1 MLSKEELAGI
11 GFGIAENA
19 KIYADNVILNAQ
31 RGHGFAA
38 EKANHLKDSFM
49 GKNAQVVGGNNAKNG
64 ADRLVNGVHIQTKY
78 CNSGSKC
85 IQECFQD
92 GQFRYWTPDGSPMQ
106 IEVPSDF
113 YDSAIQ
119 SMEERIKKGQIKG
132 ISDPKQAQQIIRK
145 GGFTYT
151 QAYNVAKFG
160 TVESISYDAVNGIR
174 IAGQAMGL
182 SAAISFAHSIWIGKS
197 PEIAVKEACFS
208 GLKVGGITWI
218 SSILMAQIGRT
229 GAEKSLIGL
238 TDYAVRNMGT
248 QTAAWI
254 ANGLRGGSSS
264 IYGAAAMNN
273 VSKLLRGNIVTGVV
287 TTVVVSSFDIPRLVK
302 GEISGVQVLKNVTTN
317 AAGVA
322 GGSAG
327 YSIGAVIGTS
337 IFPGP
342 GTIIGGLVGGVL
354 AGSAASTV
362 SEAALDQLIKDE
374 AKELMLIIEA
384 ELKSLAFDYLL
395 SEPELE
401 SVVAQSETI
410 NWSIQLA
417 EYSSQSDRSIAVK
430 NILETLVIMIV
441 KQRQKITLPT
451 EIELLNGYEKML
463 EEHEAQWKM

>member
-1 MLSKEELAGI
+1 MLNKEELAGI

-19 KIYADNVILNAQ
+19 KIYADNVILTAQ

-38 EKANHLKDSFM
+38 EKANHLKDILA
-49 GKNAQVVGGNNAKNG
+49 GKDAKIVGGNNAKNG
-64 ADRLVNGVHIQTKY
+64 ADRLVNGIHIQTKY

-106 IEVPSDF
+106 IEVPSDS
-113 YDSAIQ
+113 YDAAVQ
-119 SMEERIKKGQIKG
+119 AMKDRINKGQVKG
-132 ISDPKQAQQIIRK
+132 ISDPQQAQNIVRK

-151 QAYNVAKFG
+151 QARNIAKFG
-160 TVESISYDAVNGIR
+160 TVDSISYDAVNGIKL
-174 IAGQAMGL
+174 AGTAMGL
-182 SAAISFAHSIWIGKS
+182 SAAISFAHSIWSGES
-197 PEIAVKEACFS
+197 PEVAIKEACLS
-208 GLKVGGITWI
+208 AIKVGGITWV

-229 GAEKSLIGL
+229 GVENSLRPL
-238 TDYAVRNMGT
+238 TKYAVENMGT
-248 QTAAWI
+248 KTAAWI

-264 IYGAAAMNN
+264 IYGAAATSN

-287 TTVVVSSFDIPRLVK
+287 TTVVVSSLDIPRLVK
-302 GEISGVQVLKNVTTN
+302 GEISGVQMLKNVTTN

-327 YSIGAVIGTS
+327 YSIGAVIGTT

-342 GTIIGGLVGGVL
+342 GTLIGGLVGGLL

-362 SEAALDQLIKDE
+362 SQTALDQLIEDD
-374 AKELMLIIEA
+374 AKEILISIEA
-384 ELKSLAFDYLL
+384 ELGILAFDYLL
-395 SEPELE
+395 SEPELK
-401 SVVAQSETI
+401 SVVAESEMI

-417 EYSSQSDRSIAVK
+417 EYSSRSDRSITVK
-430 NILETLVIMIV
+430 NILETLVIVIA

-451 EIELLNGYEKML
+451 EIQLLDGYEKML
-463 EEHEAQWKM
+463 E

>member
-1 MLSKEELAGI
+1 MLNKEELAGI

-38 EKANHLKDSFM
+38 EKANHLKDILA
-49 GKNAQVVGGNNAKNG
+49 GKNAKIVGGNNAKNG

-106 IEVPSDF
+106 IEVPSDS
-113 YDSAIQ
+113 YDAAVQ
-119 SMEERIKKGQIKG
+119 AMKERINKGQVKG
-132 ISDPKQAQQIIRK
+132 ISDPKQAQNIVRK

-151 QAYNVAKFG
+151 QARNIAKFG
-160 TVESISYDAVNGIR
+160 TVESITYDAVNGIK
-174 IAGQAMGL
+174 IAGTAMGL
-182 SAAISFAHSIWIGKS
+182 SAAISFAHSIWSGES
-197 PEIAVKEACFS
+197 PEVAIKEACFS
-208 GLKVGGITWI
+208 GIKVGGITWV

-229 GAEKSLIGL
+229 GVEKSLRPL
-238 TDYAVRNMGT
+238 TDYAVKNMGT

-264 IYGAAAMNN
+264 IYGAAAMSN
-273 VSKLLRGNIVTGVV
+273 VSKLLRGNVVTGVV
-287 TTVVVSSFDIPRLVK
+287 TTVVVSSLDIPRLVK
-302 GEISGVQVLKNVTTN
+302 GEISGVQMLKNVTTN

-327 YSIGAVIGTS
+327 YSIGAVIGTT

-342 GTIIGGLVGGVL
+342 GTLIGGLVGGLL
-354 AGSAASTV
+354 AGSAVSTV
-362 SEAALDQLIKDE
+362 SQTALDQLIKDD
-374 AKELMLIIEA
+374 AKEILIIIEA
-384 ELKSLAFDYLL
+384 ELGILAFDYLL
-395 SEPELE
+395 SESELK
-401 SVVAQSETI
+401 SVVAESEMI

-417 EYSSQSDRSIAVK
+417 EYSSRSDRSIAVK
-430 NILETLVIMIV
+430 NILETLVIVIA
-441 KQRQKITLPT
+441 KHRHKITLPT
-451 EIELLNGYEKML
+451 EIQLLDGYDKIL
-463 EEHEAQWKM
+463 E